1 MLSAENSTEKLM
13 SRTNFCSSQRLI
25 SENSQSGKKS
35 KCVYEKLLHTRWK
48 CCDSAASTFCLFS
61 LGLLKH
67 TEMFYLDP

>member
-35 KCVYEKLLHTRWK
+35 KCAYEKLLHARWK
-48 CCDSAASTFCLFS
+48 CCDSAALSFWFVF
-61 LGLLKH
+61 LLKH